1 MKLYYSQTSP
11 FARKV
16 LIQLH
21 ESGQLDQVEVIETKT
36 APMGPTP
43 AIAAQ
48 NPLGKIPTLEL
59 PDGPSLY
66 DSRVITRYLDELG
79 GTGYYPE
86 GQRLWSVLLLEATAD
101 GICDAAV
108 AMAYEKNL
116 RPAEY
121 SYPEWIE
128 GQWAKIDRTLT
139 VIEDRWLSHLAGPL
153 DIGHMA
159 LAAALGYLDLRHA
172 ARGWRNERLGLAA
185 WYAKM
190 AERPSLQKTA
200 PPV

>member
-16 LIQLH
+16 LMQLH
-21 ESGQLDQVEVIETKT
+21 ESKLIDRVEVVETKT
-36 APMGPTP
+36 SPMGAAP
-43 AIAAQ
+43 AVAAQ

-66 DSRVITRYLDELG
+66 DSRVITRYLDDLAG
-79 GTGYYPE
+79 SGYYPPAP
-86 GQRLWSVLLLEATAD
+86 RLWSVLVLEATAD

-116 RPAEY
+116 RPAEF
-121 SYPEWIE
+121 SYPDWIE
-128 GQWAKIDRTLT
+128 GQWGKVSRALD
-139 VIEDRWLSHLAGPL
+139 VIEARWLSHLAGPM
-153 DIGHMA
+153 DIGHLA
-159 LAAALGYLDLRHA
+159 LAAALGYLDLRHG
-172 ARGWRNERLGLAA
+172 ARGWRDGRPGLAA
-185 WYAKM
+185 WYARM
-190 AERPSLQKTA
+190 AERPSMQLTA